1 MVKTNTKLKSQN
13 NPKNKI
19 SQRHISNRSN
29 KKVSTLNR
37 NQRTAR
43 SKYGKS
49 VLNKA
54 NLRNMKQLR
63 KERFQQKKDAKTR
76 STIKQEQE
84 ISIMENERDLFDD
97 EGFYKFEKTEEQDF
111 NINEMDW
118 ADNDNNIKTI
128 SLGDS
133 LFSKMTN
140 VEQKK
145 FDPRVI
151 EAYNTVGNILSTY
164 VSGKLPKAF
173 NILPSTENWE
183 DLIHLTKPFN
193 WSPQATYEATI
204 IFTSNFGSDLAE
216 KFYSKILLPI
226 VRNNIKINKK
236 LNIHYYNCLK
246 KAIFKPSAFF
256 KGIIFP
262 LSENLTSKEAA
273 IIGSILKKCS
283 IPVTHSSACIMKL
296 TQMKPGMGVL
306 FFIRSMLL
314 KKYAIPTK
322 VKECLVKYFHGF
334 IKSDE
339 EKMPVVWHQILL
351 TFVQFY
357 KFDLSDK
364 EREMIREVVGKK
376 HHHMISEDIYR
387 ELSYKPVLGNL
398 KSLNTTQNNMKID

>member
-1 MVKTNTKLKSQN
+1 MVKTNTKLKSSN

-19 SQRHISNRSN
+19 SQRHISNSKKSTTKNVSN
-29 KKVSTLNR
+29 NR
-37 NQRTAR
+37 RFN
-43 SKYGKS
+43 SKNKFSSKS
-49 VLNKA
+49 HLNKA
-54 NLRNMKQLR
+54 NLRSMKAMK
-63 KERFQQKKDAKTR
+63 KERFQQKKDAKTK
-76 STIKQEQE
+76 SSIKQEEE
-84 ISIMENERDLFDD
+84 INNMENERDLFDE
-97 EGFYKFEKTEEQDF
+97 EGFYKVEEEV
-111 NINEMDW
+111 NENEW
-118 ADNDNNIKTI
+118 EENDLLAGKTI

-145 FDPRVI
+145 FDSRVVD
-151 EAYNTVGNILSTY
+151 AYNVVGNILSTY

-183 DLIHLTKPFN
+183 DLIQLTKPFN
-193 WSPQATYEATI
+193 WSPQATYEATVM
-204 IFTSNFGSDLAE
+204 FSSNFGSDLAE
-216 KFYSKILLPI
+216 KFYSKVLLPI
-226 VRNNIKINKK
+226 VRNNIKTHKK

-296 TQMKPGMGVL
+296 TTMNPGMGVL

-334 IKSDE
+334 IKNEE

-357 KFDLSDK
+357 KFDLSDEEK
-364 EREMIREVVGKK
+364 DKIREVVSKK

-387 ELSYKPVLGNL
+387 ELSYKPPTLGNL
-398 KSLNTTQNNMKID
+398 KSLNTTQTNMKID

>member
-1 MVKTNTKLKSQN
+1 MVKTNNKLKSSN

-19 SQRHISNRSN
+19 SQRHISNSKKPSSKNVSN
-29 KKVSTLNR
+29 NR
-37 NQRTAR
+37 RFNNK
-43 SKYGKS
+43 SKFSGKS
-49 VLNKA
+49 HLNKA
-54 NLRNMKQLR
+54 NLRNMKAIK
-63 KERFQQKKDAKTR
+63 KERFLQKKDAKTKL
-76 STIKQEQE
+76 SIKQEEE
-84 ISIMENERDLFDD
+84 INNLENERDLFDED
-97 EGFYKFEKTEEQDF
+97 GFYKIDEEV
-111 NINEMDW
+111 NENEW
-118 ADNDNNIKTI
+118 EENDLLAGKTI
-128 SLGDS
+128 TLGDS
-133 LFSKMTN
+133 LFNKMTN
-140 VEQKK
+140 VEQRK
-145 FDPRVI
+145 FDPRVVD
-151 EAYNTVGNILSTY
+151 AYNVVGNILSTY

-183 DLIHLTKPFN
+183 DLIQLTKPFN

-204 IFTSNFGSDLAE
+204 MFSSNFGSDLAE
-216 KFYSKILLPI
+216 KFYSKVLLPI
-226 VRNNIKINKK
+226 VRNNIKTHKK

-296 TQMKPGMGVL
+296 TTMKPGMGVL

-334 IKSDE
+334 IKSPE

-357 KFDLSDK
+357 KFDLNDGEK
-364 EREMIREVVGKK
+364 DLIREVVSKK

-387 ELSYKPVLGNL
+387 ELSYKAPTLGNL
-398 KSLNTTQNNMKID
+398 KSLNTTQINMKID